1 MAACRMSENAL
12 PQNCKIKVNYF
23 FTTILPLRDLQY
35 RVTEK
40 RRRSFSRQ
48 IGDPG
53 KKLNRNVTVSHW
65 FQCNSSILI
74 FDLLVVAITSNNTQ
88 LKLKTTLQQIQFTKL

>member
-1 MAACRMSENAL
+1 MSACRVSENAL
-12 PQNCKIKVNYF
+12 PQNRKIKLNSF
-23 FTTILPLRDLQY
+23 FSTILLLRDLQY

-48 IGDPG
+48 IGVPG
-53 KKLNRNVTVSHW
+53 KMLNHNITVSHW
-65 FQCNSSILI
+65 FQCNSSILV

-88 LKLKTTLQQIQFTKL
+88 LKLKTVLQQIQFTKL